1 MYTEPRSVSNAPG
14 KAIQKMKY
22 LSDLTP
28 NILTNFKEKKKS
40 WHIPEPY
47 GKMMAELGLENFTIL
62 MVARP
67 QMVTKTMV
75 ITITNLQFIT
85 HLE

>member
-1 MYTEPRSVSNAPG
+1 VKLLDVKTAKLKKIAK
-14 KAIQKMKY
+14 KAEEEK
-22 LSDLTP
+22 
-28 NILTNFKEKKKS
+28 KKKS

-62 MVARP
+62 MEARP

-75 ITITNLQFIT
+75 ITITNLQSIT

>member
-14 KAIQKMKY
+14 KAIQKKER
-22 LSDLTP
+22 SDSTP
-28 NILTNFKEKKKS
+28 NTLTNFKEKKKS

-62 MVARP
+62 MAARP